1 MSYYDDVYLGVP
13 EPSKDEV
20 IVEKRVEDVLETTRK
35 LLETG
40 EYKLSEFFDWEAFE
54 EHITENITKDVQ
66 EEKDDAEIDRWERN
80 HDY

>member
-40 EYKLSEFFDWEAFE
+40 EYELSEFFDWGAFE
-54 EHITENITKDVQ
+54 EHITEKITKDVQ

>member
-1 MSYYDDVYLGVP
+1 MSWYDDVYLRVP

-20 IVEKRVEDVLETTRK
+20 IVEKRVEEVLETTRK

-40 EYKLSEFFDWEAFE
+40 DYELSEFFDWEAFE
-54 EHITENITKDVQ
+54 EHITEKITKDVQ

>member
-20 IVEKRVEDVLETTRK
+20 IIEKLVEDVLETTRK

-40 EYKLSEFFDWEAFE
+40 DYELSEFFDWEAFE
-54 EHITENITKDVQ
+54 EHITEKIIKDVQ

>member
-1 MSYYDDVYLGVP
+1 MSWYDDVYLRVS

-20 IVEKRVEDVLETTRK
+20 IVEKRVEEVLETTRK

-40 EYKLSEFFDWEAFE
+40 DYELSEFFDWEAFE
-54 EHITENITKDVQ
+54 EHITAKITKDVQ
-66 EEKDDAEIDRWERN
+66 DEKDDAEIDRWERN

>member
-20 IVEKRVEDVLETTRK
+20 IIEKRVEDVLETTRK

-40 EYKLSEFFDWEAFE
+40 EYELSEFFDWGAFE
-54 EHITENITKDVQ
+54 EHITEKITKDVQ

>member
-1 MSYYDDVYLGVP
+1 MSWYDDVYFGVP

-20 IVEKRVEDVLETTRK
+20 IIEKRVEEVLETTRK

-40 EYKLSEFFDWEAFE
+40 DYELSEFFDWEAFE
-54 EHITENITKDVQ
+54 EHITEKITKDVQ

>member
-1 MSYYDDVYLGVP
+1 MSYYDDIYLGVP

-20 IVEKRVEDVLETTRK
+20 IIEKRVEDVLETTRE

-40 EYKLSEFFDWEAFE
+40 ECELNEFFDWEAFE
-54 EHITENITKDVQ
+54 EHITEKITKDAQ
-66 EEKDDAEIDRWERN
+66 EEKDDAEIDRWGRN

>member
-1 MSYYDDVYLGVP
+1 MSWYDDIYLGVP

-40 EYKLSEFFDWEAFE
+40 DYELSEFFDWEAFE
-54 EHITENITKDVQ
+54 EHITEKITKDVQ

>member
-1 MSYYDDVYLGVP
+1 MSYYDDIYLGVP

-20 IVEKRVEDVLETTRK
+20 IIEKRVEDALETTRE

-40 EYKLSEFFDWEAFE
+40 EYELNEFFDWEAFE
-54 EHITENITKDVQ
+54 EHITEKIIKDAQ

>member
-1 MSYYDDVYLGVP
+1 MSYYDDIYLGVP

-20 IVEKRVEDVLETTRK
+20 IIEKRVEDVLETTRE

-40 EYKLSEFFDWEAFE
+40 AYELNEFFDWEAFE
-54 EHITENITKDVQ
+54 EHITEKIIKDAQ

>member
-40 EYKLSEFFDWEAFE
+40 EYELSEFFDWEAFE
-54 EHITENITKDVQ
+54 EHITEKITKDVQ

>member
-35 LLETG
+35 LFETG
-40 EYKLSEFFDWEAFE
+40 EYELSEFFDWEAFE
-54 EHITENITKDVQ
+54 EHITEKITKDVQ

>member
-1 MSYYDDVYLGVP
+1 MSWYDRVYLGVP

-20 IVEKRVEDVLETTRK
+20 IVENRVEDVLETTRK

-40 EYKLSEFFDWEAFE
+40 EYELNEFFDWEAFE
-54 EHITENITKDVQ
+54 EHITEKITKDVQ
-66 EEKDDAEIDRWERN
+66 EEKDDAEIDRWEQN

>member
-1 MSYYDDVYLGVP
+1 MSWYDDVYLGVP

-20 IVEKRVEDVLETTRK
+20 IVEKRVEEVLKITRK

-40 EYKLSEFFDWEAFE
+40 DHELSEFFDWEAFE
-54 EHITENITKDVQ
+54 EHITEKITKEVQ

>member
-1 MSYYDDVYLGVP
+1 MSYYDDIYLGVP

-20 IVEKRVEDVLETTRK
+20 IIEKRVEDVLETTRE

-40 EYKLSEFFDWEAFE
+40 AYELNEFFDWGAFE
-54 EHITENITKDVQ
+54 EHITEKIIKDAQ

>member
-20 IVEKRVEDVLETTRK
+20 IIEKRVEDVLETTRK

-40 EYKLSEFFDWEAFE
+40 DYELSEFFDWEAFE
-54 EHITENITKDVQ
+54 EHITEKITKDVQ

>member
-20 IVEKRVEDVLETTRK
+20 IVEKRVEDVLETTQK
-35 LLETG
+35 LLKTG
-40 EYKLSEFFDWEAFE
+40 DYELSEFFDWEAFE
-54 EHITENITKDVQ
+54 EHITEKITKDVQ

>member
-40 EYKLSEFFDWEAFE
+40 EYELSEFFDWEAFE
-54 EHITENITKDVQ
+54 EHITKKITKDVQ

>member
-1 MSYYDDVYLGVP
+1 MSYYDDVYLSVP

-40 EYKLSEFFDWEAFE
+40 EYELSEFFDWEAFE
-54 EHITENITKDVQ
+54 EHITEKITKDVQ

>member
-13 EPSKDEV
+13 EPSKDEI

-40 EYKLSEFFDWEAFE
+40 EYELSEFFDWEAFE
-54 EHITENITKDVQ
+54 EHITEKITKDVQ

>member
-20 IVEKRVEDVLETTRK
+20 IVEKRVEDILEITRK

-40 EYKLSEFFDWEAFE
+40 EYELSEFFDWEAFE
-54 EHITENITKDVQ
+54 EHITEKITKDVQ

>member
-13 EPSKDEV
+13 EPSKDEMV
-20 IVEKRVEDVLETTRK
+20 VEKRVEDVLETTRK

-40 EYKLSEFFDWEAFE
+40 EYELSEFFDWEAFE
-54 EHITENITKDVQ
+54 EHITEKITKDVQ

>member
-1 MSYYDDVYLGVP
+1 MSWYDDVYLRVP

-20 IVEKRVEDVLETTRK
+20 IVEKRVEEVLETTRK

-40 EYKLSEFFDWEAFE
+40 DYELSEFFDWEAFE
-54 EHITENITKDVQ
+54 EHITEKITKDAQ
-66 EEKDDAEIDRWERN
+66 DEKDDAEIDRWERN